1 MRLVI
6 VGMVIRSEYI
16 LKEGSSS
23 PLNFEAYR
31 RDPDASW
38 HQYLS
43 CIRSSSQEEE
53 GHLEVKVRLLP
64 DSRVAI
70 EHDHHVMFGSGT
82 PFNIRKRRLQMEKD
96 IVYEAPPQ
104 KKSNTLVA
112 ESLTHAGNSVFE
124 ALGFSEYL
132 HCFILRC
139 LRSYLLG
146 ILQAPLSAKQSRLLF
161 NPSQDGCAQRG
172 QAGCYTTHYLSFAW
186 NRASGVPLKSRSGK
200 GKPESVNSYDDDP
213 PDSAPG

>member
-1 MRLVI
+1 LLSLSVLSVFLYLKDGSQPALRGLQRDKILAATIAMSNFSMRLVI

-104 KKSNTLVA
+104 KKSNTPVA
-112 ESLTHAGNSVFE
+112 ESLRHAGNSVFE

-146 ILQAPLSAKQSRLLF
+146 ML
-161 NPSQDGCAQRG
+161 
-172 QAGCYTTHYLSFAW
+172 
-186 NRASGVPLKSRSGK
+186 
-200 GKPESVNSYDDDP
+200 
-213 PDSAPG
+213 